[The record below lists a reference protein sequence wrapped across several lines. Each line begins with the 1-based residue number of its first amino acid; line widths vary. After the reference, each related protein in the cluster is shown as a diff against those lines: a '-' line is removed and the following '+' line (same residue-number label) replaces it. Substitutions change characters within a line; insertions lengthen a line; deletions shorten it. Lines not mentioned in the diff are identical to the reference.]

1 MTSSVQGQIEFE
13 HLHRYCI
20 ARDLCDGLD
29 VLDVASGEGYG
40 AAILAGLARSVV
52 GVEIDAASVAHAQA
66 QYAHDR
72 LRFLCGDAQALP
84 LEDASIDLVVSFETL
99 EHLPDQVRFLSEVRR
114 VLRPG
119 GMFLVSTPE
128 RMVYSAA
135 GSDPNPYHVLELT
148 EGEFGTLLQRHFAS
162 SQVLRQRP
170 VLGSVVAGAP
180 EGEWRSYERRSN
192 DIIEATSGLARPH
205 YLLGLAGDGLLPV
218 LASSAYLDRRRVH
231 DVMEA
236 AARLPEAHAQ
246 LAAVVAERDAARA
259 ETQAL
264 RQERDVTL
272 PEARLAQQEATR
284 LAAEARDLAEAL
296 AAERSA
302 REAAEVASR
311 RAVMERDE
319 ARRGGAAA
327 VEAALRQQRDS
338 ARAELARVQAEA
350 HARLHAVQQARERAE
365 SHEAHLLTLLHNI
378 HTSTG
383 WRALGPMRWF
393 GRRHPG
399 AARWLSRGV
408 KVAWWTATLQI
419 GHRYQQWRQNQAR
432 LRLAAPE
439 APTPLAPPAE
449 PAPQTTQQPATAP
462 PSAPAAAPASR
473 FITPSVAMTPPPPA
487 RRDLRQA
494 FLGQH
499 GDLPIAF
506 PAVEAPDVSVIIPA
520 YRGLE
525 DLEACLRSLI
535 ATRDGGPSFEVVLVD
550 DDPANP
556 VLPAIPESPGLVRLP
571 NAENLG
577 FLHSCNRG
585 AAKARGRHL
594 CFLNSDTIVQPGWL
608 AALVEVAETL
618 PGAGLVGGML
628 LNRDGTVQDAG
639 WRILGDGWGYPIGRN
654 ASAEDGAYTYRRPV
668 DCVTGACLLVP
679 RAVFDALEGFD
690 ALYAPAFYEEFDL
703 AFRARERGLSVIY
716 EPRCRVVHLGSAS
729 YGAEARDRLSAT
741 NHARFVARFADV
753 LRKHPWDRGDAFEL
767 RHAAGEGPVLFV
779 ADNAVPR
786 PDRHAG
792 DVTMFRYLDLMATAG
807 WRVVFAPMDGVAEGA
822 AAEAL
827 ETRGI
832 ELVRAPRSPEDW
844 LAAHGRH
851 LHAAWLARPEV
862 AQRLIGPVRAHSG
875 AMLAYYTHD
884 LHHQRMRREAEMRDD
899 AALHAEA
906 DRMEATET
914 AIFRAVDR
922 VTTPSEAEAAIIRAL
937 VPGREV
943 VAIPPY
949 FFEDAEIH
957 SHDAAHFATRRD
969 VVFVGG
975 FPHTPNVDAA
985 LLLANEIMP
994 AVWQEEPE
1002 ARLVLVGYAP
1012 PPEVQ
1017 SLAGPRIVVTGHVPQ
1032 VEPYLEA
1039 ARLNLAPLRYG
1050 AGVKGKVVQAL
1061 QNGVPVVT
1069 TAVGAEGIDLVA
1081 GQDAL
1086 VEDSPAGLA
1095 AAALALFRDADRC
1108 AALSE
1113 AGAALVRRRFSR
1125 SAGRRAAATV
1135 FDTRRCP
1142 ICGSARLAPIEG
1154 AELRESIRCLGCYAL
1169 GRSQAV
1175 AQVLLQRFGQGA
1187 EESLTELLRAAPA
1200 LRVHELGFVGGIE
1213 GTLRGWPGYSTSEYF
1228 DGIPPGQPGPHGVR
1242 CEDVTRLT
1250 FADAS
1255 FDVLLSQDVM
1265 EHVPDPRRGFAE
1277 TFRVLRPGGA
1287 HIFTVPQD
1295 RDLRHSVTRAR
1306 IGAGGVEHLL
1316 PATYHGDPVRQE
1328 GALVFTDFGLDLPE
1342 FVESAGFAL
1351 REHEVWIPGADLPLR
1366 VFEAVK
1372 PGGSAREAVKPCG
1385 SAR

>member
-52 GVEIDAASVAHAQA
+52 GVEIDAASVDHAQA
-66 QYAHDR
+66 QYGSDR

-84 LEDASIDLVVSFETL
+84 LQDASIDLVVSFETL
-99 EHLPDQVRFLSEVRR
+99 EHLPDQARFLAEVRR

-119 GMFLVSTPE
+119 GVFLVSTPE
-128 RMVYSAA
+128 RAVYSAA

-148 EGEFGTLLQRHFAS
+148 EAEFGALLARHFAAR
-162 SQVLRQRP
+162 QVLRQRP
-170 VLGSVVAGAP
+170 VLGSVVAADDSAS
-180 EGEWRSYERRSN
+180 WRSYERRS
-192 DIIEATSGLARPH
+192 DEVIEATGGLARPH
-205 YLLGLAGDGLLPV
+205 YLLGIASDGALPA

-236 AARLPEAHAQ
+236 TSQLPRLQALLETMI
-246 LAAVVAERDAARA
+246 AERDAARA
-259 ETQAL
+259 EAAQLREAL
-264 RQERDVTL
+264 EVLR
-272 PEARLAQQEATR
+272 PEARSAQAQAQQG
-284 LAAEARDLAEAL
+284 AAEIQALTAAL
-296 AAERSA
+296 AAERRQ
-302 REAAEVASR
+302 REAAEAQQR
-311 RAVMERDE
+311 RTLLERDE

-327 VEAALRQQRDS
+327 LEAAIRQQRDG
-338 ARAELARVQAEA
+338 ARSELARHQAEA

-365 SHEAHLLTLLHNI
+365 AHEAHLLSLLHGI

-383 WRALGPMRWF
+383 WRALGPLRWF
-393 GRRHPG
+393 GRRHPT
-399 AARWLSRGV
+399 AARWMSRGV

-432 LRLAAPE
+432 LRLTAPE
-439 APTPLAPPAE
+439 PVPVTAPATLVEAPPA
-449 PAPQTTQQPATAP
+449 APWAEVR
-462 PSAPAAAPASR
+462 SAPAQ
-473 FITPSVAMTPPPPA
+473 IVTPSMSLTPPPAPP
-487 RRDLRQA
+487 RRDLRAA
-494 FLGQH
+494 FLGMH
-499 GDLPIAF
+499 GDLPIVF
-506 PAVEAPDVSVIIPA
+506 PAVDAPAVSIIIPA
-520 YRGLE
+520 YRGLD
-525 DLEACLRSLI
+525 DLRACLQSLV
-535 ATRDGGPSFEVVLVD
+535 ATREAGPSFEVVVVD

-556 VLPAIPESPGLVRLP
+556 VLPEIPESPGLLRLA
-571 NAENLG
+571 NTENLG

-585 AAKARGRHL
+585 AALARGRHL
-594 CFLNSDTIVQPGWL
+594 CFLNSDTLVQSGWL
-608 AALVEVAETL
+608 AALVEVAETV
-618 PGAGLVGGML
+618 PRAGLVGGML
-628 LNRDGTVQDAG
+628 LNRDGTIQDAG
-639 WRILGDGWGYPIGRN
+639 WRILGNGWGHPIGRD

-668 DCVTGACLLVP
+668 DCVTGACFLLS

-690 ALYAPAFYEEFDL
+690 AHYAPAFYEEFDL
-703 AFRARERGLSVIY
+703 AFRARAMGLSVIY

-729 YGAEARDRLSAT
+729 YGAEARDRLSAA
-741 NHARFVARFADV
+741 NHAKFTARFAEV
-753 LRKHPWDRGDAFEL
+753 LRKHPWDRGDEFEL
-767 RHAAGEGPVLFV
+767 RHAAGEGPLLLV
-779 ADNAVPR
+779 ADNSVPR

-792 DVTMFRYLDLMATAG
+792 DVTIFRYLELMATAG
-807 WRVVFAPMDGVAEGA
+807 WRVVFAPMDGLAEGP

-832 ELVRAPRSPEDW
+832 ELVRAPQTAEDW

-851 LHAAWLARPEV
+851 LDAVWLARPEV
-862 AQRLIGPVRAHSG
+862 AQRLIGPVRAHG
-875 AMLAYYTHD
+875 TAMLAYYTHD
-884 LHHQRMRREAEMRDD
+884 LHHQRMRREAELRDD
-899 AALHAEA
+899 AVLHAEA
-906 DRMEATET
+906 DRMEAIET
-914 AIFRAVDR
+914 AIFREVDR

-949 FFEDAEIH
+949 FFEDGEIRA
-957 SHDAAHFATRRD
+957 HDPAHFAGLRD

-994 AVWQEEPE
+994 QIWQEEPE

-1012 PPEVQ
+1012 PPEVL
-1017 SLAGPRIVVTGHVPQ
+1017 SLAGPRVLVTGQVPL
-1032 VEPYLEA
+1032 VEPYLAA
-1039 ARLNLAPLRYG
+1039 ARLNLAALRYG

-1069 TAVGAEGIDLVA
+1069 TAVGAEGIDLEA
-1081 GQDAL
+1081 GRDAL
-1086 VEDSPAGLA
+1086 VEQTSTGLA
-1095 AAALALFRDADRC
+1095 AAALALFRDPERC

-1125 SAGRRAAATV
+1125 SAGRRAAAAV

-1142 ICGSARLAPIEG
+1142 VCGSARLTPVEEAG
-1154 AELRESIRCLGCYAL
+1154 LRESIRCHSCYAL

-1175 AQVLLQRFGQGA
+1175 AQVLLQRFGQSA
-1187 EESLTELLRAAPA
+1187 EQTLVELLRRAPE
-1200 LRVHELGFVGGIE
+1200 LRVHELGFVGGIAE
-1213 GTLRGWPGYSTSEYF
+1213 VMRGWHGYSSSEYF
-1228 DGIPPGQPGPHGVR
+1228 DDVPLGEPGPQGVR

-1250 FADAS
+1250 YDPES
-1255 FDVLLSQDVM
+1255 FDVVLSQDVM

-1306 IGAGGVEHLL
+1306 LGPNGVEHLL
-1316 PATYHGDPVRQE
+1316 PATYHGDPVRDE
-1328 GALVFTDFGLDLPE
+1328 GALVFTDYGLDLPGI
-1342 FVESAGFAL
+1342 VESAGFVL
-1351 REHEVWIPGADLPLR
+1351 QEHEVWIPGAAAALR

-1372 PGGSAREAVKPCG
+1372 PPFPGSPGARTVD
-1385 SAR
+1385 